1 MKLYIENH
9 RGDDETH
16 VVTRLQSL
24 AADKFLGI
32 LVAEHQLMEVG
43 AKVIAMLHLGER
55 RRFKYWFDLAAHNPN
70 VTLIFCSSEPQILN
84 QTLSR
89 IGTLESDRMFTLACS
104 PEVFLES
111 RAETFFQSIADN
123 NPSFELLEE
132 AELESMCTRIE
143 EKFSECLAV
152 AFNEIVGLPG
162 TGEVNSIAQICERAL
177 QLKDRSHASEFPFA
191 NLYDVFEF
199 SSDSHRFCH
208 QWAVTSELNG
218 PFCAPRE
225 YGEEILLEFSQR
237 KGIVVIEADLPVSL
251 GVTKF
256 GQHLSAA
263 SWCQIVIFALMQ
275 RKMAVPHLVLVD
287 VRTDENKQLDMGRKF
302 LLDACFNGRTHVSG
316 RCTYFQADWESRE
329 AVDLLE
335 HLFSIPERD
344 TREISNA
351 GISVIDGFIQ
361 QWWRRL
367 AESNS
372 RTDHHSLNN
381 LLGPISLAKDLG
393 ESVRAAVVAS
403 NVSKGMGQE
412 SQMRAA
418 MMSAMT
424 WASMIADPKHVVD
437 RHLLEDCGQDFR
449 NLSKNCGELRFL
461 LVDDHG
467 LDGWSVVLASL
478 LGMQPVEV
486 GRVVGPFTETAR
498 RTDTRQSQLHNP
510 DASAPD
516 SLWVATDAVAVL
528 ERVCVSEVSILQSTA
543 GTHSLCKHLQLT
555 KDIDEGAVFSE
566 VLLLDL
572 RLFDDDPDRELSFLK
587 STAAAYFRQTNEH
600 KDWLLAIEKAT
611 FRESGGYLDS
621 LTCFAQVISNVDFA
635 YPILI
640 WSSTSQRKVA
650 EGFKSYP
657 NIFTGLEKPRLDS
670 YFENDA
676 DKLRKQ
682 IASAVSHAI
691 RATQFHDFLI
701 RLSSAD
707 KQSTFINELRHSG
720 TSEPEK
726 YSHAELYVDET
737 GSIEKN
743 NLSIGGLLVFYKN
756 AETADQFDEDLSN
769 EWRSGE
775 FKIVHCAQNSPTF
788 TDEIPSQSNEIEQT
802 ALTTSF
808 RGINRMPKQ
817 LQFGHGGIIDGVRVT
832 RENYRKLQ
840 YNLRCQLGTEFKNRL
855 NEKGARSLFIQIGF
869 ANQKQD
875 VVPDHSEH
883 DRIFY
888 FLLNQLFRYVQGVF
902 CASQVPNLS
911 FYVSTRQRVRMFQ
924 NLEETESEI
933 DSIRRRYGITAVD
946 CGNGKVSFSSL
957 SSNGMLAPI
966 IFASE
971 SFLSNSAD
979 IPKTDVA
986 RADTLY
992 YGTGIDKRGN
1002 LKIERQHRRQMYYAD
1017 DMLADFKPYREAGF
1031 QRVSI
1036 KTKSLD
1042 DRDASIGVLESA
1054 HCLHRG
1060 DLKGGLLT
1068 LYKIYLNQTSDLFG
1082 ENGAAVF
1089 VASYCSKK
1097 IIESSPNLASR
1108 RAWLSEALE
1117 IQRIDSIS

>member
-9 RGDDETH
+9 KGDDETH

-24 AADKFLGI
+24 AADKFLSI
-32 LVAEHQLMEVG
+32 LVAEHQLVEVG

-89 IGTLESDRMFTLACS
+89 IGIRKSDRMFTLACS

-111 RAETFFQSIADN
+111 RAETFFQSIADD

-162 TGEVNSIAQICERAL
+162 TGEVNSIAQICEHAL
-177 QLKDRSHASEFPFA
+177 QLKDRSYASEFPFA

-199 SSDSHRFCH
+199 SGESHRFCH

-225 YGEEILLEFSQR
+225 YGEEILIEFSQR
-237 KGIVVIEADLPVSL
+237 KGIVVIEADLPVTL

-263 SWCQIVIFALMQ
+263 SWCQIVMFALMQ

-287 VRTDENKQLDMGRKF
+287 VRADENKQLDMGRKY
-302 LLDACFNGRTHVSG
+302 LLDASFNGRTHVSG
-316 RCTYFQADWESRE
+316 RCTYFQADSESRE

-351 GISVIDGFIQ
+351 GISVIDGFIH
-361 QWWRRL
+361 QWWCRL

-403 NVSKGMGQE
+403 NVTKGMGQE
-412 SQMRAA
+412 SLMRAA

-424 WASMIADPKHVVD
+424 WASMIADPKRVVD
-437 RHLLEDCGQDFR
+437 RHLLEDGGQDFR
-449 NLSKNCGELRFL
+449 NLSTNCGELRFL

-478 LGMQPVEV
+478 LGLQPVEV

-498 RTDTRQSQLHNP
+498 RTEPRRGQLYNL

-528 ERVCVSEVSILQSTA
+528 ERVCVREASILQSTA

-555 KDIDEGAVFSE
+555 RDLDEGAVFSE

-587 STAAAYFRQTNEH
+587 SAAETYFRQTKEQ
-600 KDWLLAIEKAT
+600 KDWLSTIDEPT
-611 FRESGGYLDS
+611 FRESGGYLDA
-621 LTCFAQVISNVDFA
+621 LTCFAQVISNTDFA
-635 YPILI
+635 YPIII
-640 WSSTSQRKVA
+640 WSSTSQRKVM

-670 YFENDA
+670 YFENSA
-676 DKLRKQ
+676 VQLSNQ
-682 IASAVSHAI
+682 IACAVSHATKI
-691 RATQFHDFLI
+691 TQFRDFLI
-701 RLSSAD
+701 RLSTAD
-707 KQSTFINELRHSG
+707 KQSKFINELHHSG
-720 TSEPEK
+720 KGGPNK
-726 YSHAELYVDET
+726 YGHAELYVDET
-737 GSIEKN
+737 GSVEKN
-743 NLSIGGLLVFYKN
+743 NLSIGGLLVIYKDSK
-756 AETADQFDEDLSN
+756 TADQIDAQLAS
-769 EWRSGE
+769 EWRKGAFE
-775 FKIVHCAQNSPTF
+775 IIKCEQNSPTF
-788 TDEIPSQSNEIEQT
+788 KDEIPRERTVIEQNS
-802 ALTTSF
+802 LTTSF
-808 RGINRMPKQ
+808 RGKNRMPKQ
-817 LQFGHGGIIDGVRVT
+817 LQFGRGGRIDGVAIEP
-832 RENYRKLQ
+832 ENYRRLQ
-840 YNLRCQLGTEFKNRL
+840 YNLRCSLAAEFKRRL
-855 NEKGARSLFIQIGF
+855 NAQGARAIFIKIGF
-869 ANQKQD
+869 TNQKQNII
-875 VVPDHSEH
+875 PDHLEH
-883 DRIFY
+883 DRVFF
-888 FLLNQLFRYVQGVF
+888 FLLNQLIRYVQGVF
-902 CASQVPNLS
+902 CARQVPNLS
-911 FYVSTRQRVRMFQ
+911 FYVSTRQRVREFGTSEQ
-924 NLEETESEI
+924 ALEEKANL
-933 DSIRRRYGITAVD
+933 RRRYGIDAD
-946 CGNGKVSFSSL
+946 DSNKKVRFSSV
-957 SSNGMLAPI
+957 STGMLAPI

-979 IPKTDVA
+979 IPRTDVV
-986 RADTLY
+986 RAETLY
-992 YGTGIDKRGN
+992 YGFGIHSDGRVMQH
-1002 LKIERQHRRQMYYAD
+1002 RQHRRQMYYSD
-1017 DMLADFKPYREAGF
+1017 DMLSDFKPYKNAGV
-1031 QRVSI
+1031 QQISI
-1036 KTKSLD
+1036 VTESLD
-1042 DRDASIGVLESA
+1042 DGDASIGVLEST
-1054 HCLHRG
+1054 HRLHSD
-1060 DLKGGLLT
+1060 DLKGGLLS
-1068 LYKIYLNQTSDLFG
+1068 LYKVYLNQPVHFFEES
-1082 ENGAAVF
+1082 GAAVF

-1097 IIESSPNLASR
+1097 MIESSPNLASR
-1108 RAWLSEALE
+1108 RAWLSEALVQARTE
-1117 IQRIDSIS
+1117 